1 MQGPL
6 HPPAAQSLRFS
17 ARAVARSESANYLQ
31 GEDIR
36 LHLLVR
42 GHEGRPCLIV
52 NDCLGGQWGEE
63 LRLALTPEEA
73 LAPRVEAA
81 FTTAGIL
88 VTLAGGAALP
98 FRPGQPVPLALVPR
112 HGPSI
117 EVSAAETPITET
129 LPLAPIEGEG
139 IIEAAARLPGTGH
152 WLLVLRLADPVLERQ
167 MITAPVPVRLRDETG
182 LGPLRSAWIC
192 ALPEGKGLLAAVA
205 HAGEAPLSGL
215 ELLPPGRPPLH
226 LLPQQGQAHAPRP
239 PPSEF
244 ARRLTEAEG
253 PARPELERLLARGFT
268 GRDTLSWLSAPIR
281 LVVTRLLPT
290 PEGLLIQGWLGDPHR
305 AVANIRLRAG
315 EAAWPLRPGAWLDT
329 ESFDAEGARGFL
341 ARAPVNT
348 RLGEAWLDVTLA
360 TGEIGTLPLPLPEPP
375 ELPALRGMLAA
386 AGRIPDGALDH
397 AFGEVLGPALVA
409 LNRRRLARPM
419 GAEER
424 GFGTPPAEP
433 RASLIIPLHGR
444 LDMMPV
450 QMALFSACRME
461 GDEIIFVL
469 DDPPRREAAL
479 IMAQSCLDR
488 FGLPLRLILP
498 AESRGFGPASNLG
511 MRHARGR
518 VVVFLNADAFP
529 QGTDW
534 LDRLVAALEE
544 PGAGAVGARLLYPDG
559 SLQHGGMRL
568 EAGAQ
573 RSGWR
578 FPEHPGKGLRP
589 PAAADAPR
597 EVEALTGASLAL
609 RREVAERFEG
619 FALDYVIGDFED
631 ADLCARLRQAGLRC
645 LMEDRATLVHLE
657 RQSQGRADDQ
667 AGRWNLTLLNAWTY
681 RQKWK

>member
-6 HPPAAQSLRFS
+6 HPPAAQSVRFT
-17 ARAVARSESANYLQ
+17 ARAVTRSESANYHQ

-36 LHLLVR
+36 LHLVVR
-42 GHEGRPCLIV
+42 GHEGQPCLIV

-63 LRLALTPEEA
+63 MRLPLTPEEA
-73 LAPRVEAA
+73 LAPHVEAA

-88 VTLAGGAALP
+88 ITLAGGAALP
-98 FRPGQPVPLALVPR
+98 FRPGQPVPLALLPR

-117 EVSAAETPITET
+117 EISPTSPPFAPA

-167 MITAPVPVRLRDETG
+167 MSTAPVPVRLRDDEG

-226 LLPQQGQAHAPRP
+226 LVPQRGQPHAHRP
-239 PPSEF
+239 PPSDF
-244 ARRLTEAEG
+244 AGRLAEAQG
-253 PARPELERLLARGFT
+253 PSRPELERLLARGFT
-268 GRDTLSWLSAPIR
+268 GRDTLPWLSAPIR
-281 LVVTRLLPT
+281 LGVTRLLPT
-290 PEGLLIQGWLGDPHR
+290 PEGLLIQGWLGDPQR
-305 AVANIRLRAG
+305 AVADIRLRVG
-315 EAAWPLRPGAWLDT
+315 EVAWPLRPGAWFDT
-329 ESFDAEGARGFL
+329 ENFDAEGARGFI

-348 RLGEAWLDVTLA
+348 PLGEAWLDVTLA
-360 TGEIGTLPLPLPEPP
+360 TGEVGTLPLPLPEPA
-375 ELPALRGMLAA
+375 ELPALLSLLAA
-386 AGRIPDGALDH
+386 AGRIPEAMMDH

-419 GAEER
+419 AVEER
-424 GFGTPPAEP
+424 GFGTLPAEP

-498 AESRGFGPASNLG
+498 AKSRGFGPASNLG
-511 MRHARGR
+511 MLHARGR

-534 LDRLVAALEE
+534 LDRLVAALE
-544 PGAGAVGARLLYPDG
+544 PADVGAVGARLLYSDG
-559 SLQHGGMRL
+559 SLQHGGMRM
-568 EAGAQ
+568 EASAHG
-573 RSGWR
+573 SGWR
-578 FPEHPGKGLRP
+578 LPEHPGKGLRP
-589 PAAADAPR
+589 PPAALR
-597 EVEALTGASLAL
+597 EVEALTGACLAL
-609 RREVAERFEG
+609 RREVAEKFGG
-619 FALDYVIGDFED
+619 FAPDYVIGDFED
-631 ADLCARLRQAGLRC
+631 ADFCARLREAGLRC
-645 LMEDRATLVHLE
+645 LIEDRATLVHLE

-667 AGRWNLTLLNAWTY
+667 AGRWNLTLLNAWIY